1 MKLDILA
8 LLALHLGHPL
18 AIQATN
24 LAMTRG
30 RLLANTASLVV
41 RVAQYATPHLV
52 AQLRALEGI
61 NKVDYV
67 ISGILAT
74 SIRYFNVYFTV
85 TRFKIIWS
93 KDMIKI
99 LREPLTRTKAGLLR
113 IQKLFF
119 MNVEK
124 FISSKRPI

>member
-30 RLLANTASLVV
+30 RLLANMASLVV
-41 RVAQYATPHLV
+41 RVAQFATPHLV

-67 ISGILAT
+67 ISEILAT

-93 KDMIKI
+93 KDRIKI
-99 LREPLTRTKAGLLR
+99 LQSESFQNSKIIFYECRKIYIFKKAD
-113 IQKLFF
+113 INQ
-119 MNVEK
+119 
-124 FISSKRPI
+124 I

>member
-30 RLLANTASLVV
+30 RLLANMASLVV

-67 ISGILAT
+67 ISEILAT

-93 KDMIKI
+93 KDRIKI
-99 LREPLTRTKAGLLR
+99 LQSESFQNSKIIFYECRKIYIFKKAD
-113 IQKLFF
+113 INQ
-119 MNVEK
+119 
-124 FISSKRPI
+124 I